1 MEGWHEPCWW
11 PTPGGP
17 SIILP
22 PTHIRLT
29 IMPTKIKTHLRQIFS
44 QLSRSPLPPETI
56 YCSVYVVLEWRNPV
70 GPIFAVRV
78 PFAPVRWLPSPRL
91 FFSSFAFHG
100 GPSSSAFFFFF
111 LPLGKF
117 LISIRDLNRLSHLF
131 IYYYFFL
138 SSYSWM
144 TWTDSQWSLQQL
156 RKKPLQSWFSVF

>member
-111 LPLGKF
+111 FTSRQIFNLDSRPKSVIPSFYLLLFFSLF
-117 LISIRDLNRLSHLF
+117 LFVNDLNGFTMIVTATS
-131 IYYYFFL
+131 
-138 SSYSWM
+138 
-144 TWTDSQWSLQQL
+144 
-156 RKKPLQSWFSVF
+156 KKTFAILI